1 MIDGGLRDGSGL
13 VIARFEGR
21 VRRDAAE
28 VVVWGR
34 ISGKGHR
41 TGGKVVIG
49 SSEEYGRG
57 I

>member
-21 VRRDAAE
+21 VGRDAAE

-34 ISGKGHR
+34 ISGKGHW

>member
-1 MIDGGLRDGSGL
+1 MIDGGLCNGSGL
-13 VIARFEGR
+13 VIVRFKGR

-34 ISGKGHR
+34 ISGKGHQ